1 MIDCSHL
8 TEEQIIK
15 NREQIQLQ
23 MDALNALDDA
33 LIYAL
38 SCKKAKETTKN
49 LYRIIFNS

>member
-1 MIDCSHL
+1 MIDYSHL

-33 LIYAL
+33 LIHAL
-38 SCKKAKETTKN
+38 SCRKAKEITKN
-49 LYRIIFNS
+49 LHKIIFNS